1 MNKRMVQGLVS
12 PRKRPSAKAGI
23 RQGDGFKKVEET
35 VPQTLYRAH
44 QNPDFMD
51 RSFEEEKLWWQVVVY
66 DLWVFHFLISSLN
79 NLFCY
84 IFVSIWAS
92 IVLLLAARWVYEVLL
107 WNKIDLLGVW
117 YWWCLIMNK
126 GLVVELFIWQSCFYE
141 RSLINFITQQCSELN
156 CIRFIEFFWLVYDSW
171 FDSFSNIG
179 SNKVYASLLVSV
191 DIGEWS

>member
-23 RQGDGFKKVEET
+23 RKGDGFKKVEEK
-35 VPQTLYRAH
+35 VRQTLYRAH